1 MNNFVD
7 YFEENEISELSII
20 NFENPEIG
28 FDVDFKINDHIE
40 IIDVNDK
47 MLTIEFTRS
56 LIELDLDE
64 LFLEISVLIT
74 FKVKKEFDN
83 TIVFLSKIKQEDL
96 KKVILENEDFFLSC
110 SICTVSL
117 LISQILSAFGRIPPI
132 TPPLFIKE

>member
-7 YFEENEISELSII
+7 YFEENEISELSSI

-74 FKVKKEFDN
+74 FKVKKVFDN

>member
-7 YFEENEISELSII
+7 YFEENEISELSSI

>member
-1 MNNFVD
+1 MNRFVD
-7 YFEENEISELSII
+7 YFEENEISELSSV

-28 FDVDFKINDHIE
+28 FDVDFKISDNIE
-40 IIDVNDK
+40 IVEVNDK
-47 MLTIEFTRS
+47 ILMFEFTRS
-56 LIELDLDE
+56 LIELDIDE

-83 TIVFLSKIKQEDL
+83 TILFLSKFKEEDL
-96 KKVILENEDFFLSC
+96 KKIILENEEFFLSC

>member
-7 YFEENEISELSII
+7 YFEENEISELSSI

-117 LISQILSAFGRIPPI
+117 LISQILSSFGRIPPI

>member
-7 YFEENEISELSII
+7 YFEENEISELSSI

-83 TIVFLSKIKQEDL
+83 TIVFLSKIKQENL

>member
-7 YFEENEISELSII
+7 YFEENEISELSSI

-47 MLTIEFTRS
+47 MLTIEFTRN

-83 TIVFLSKIKQEDL
+83 TIVFLSKIKHEDL

>member
-7 YFEENEISELSII
+7 YFEENEISELSSI

-47 MLTIEFTRS
+47 MLTIEFTRN

>member
-1 MNNFVD
+1 M
-7 YFEENEISELSII
+7 
-20 NFENPEIG
+20 
-28 FDVDFKINDHIE
+28 DFKINDHIE